1 MYKYRFKT
9 EKEFIEEFGVN
20 WRNKVRYMWVNGM
33 DYLLGTE
40 IPSSN
45 VLLSEDN
52 SIKFIV
58 ESWKSWN
65 ISENMVTLIKK
76 TPNYNPKKISY
87 E

>member
-20 WRNKVRYMWVNGM
+20 WRNEVRYMWVNGM